1 MNRSVVVIFTFI
13 SVIVNSWAADLDIQK
28 EIQNYLKAK
37 KYEGRGIAVVI
48 KDVQEQKELV
58 SVNGSEMLNPASVS
72 KLVTGAAALDL

>member
-37 KYEGRGIAVVI
+37 KI
-48 KDVQEQKELV
+48 
-58 SVNGSEMLNPASVS
+58 
-72 KLVTGAAALDL
+72 